1 VKHTLLIE
9 VLTEELPPKALSNL
23 GIAFAKHITAGLAEA
38 AFTAH
43 RNETSFYPAL
53 ATPRRLA
60 VLVSDVLAVQPERTV
75 ERKGPYVAQGFDAM
89 GKATQALL
97 GFARSCGAAIEAL
110 EKSADA
116 KGEFFV
122 YRASKPGE
130 PLEAHLPRIVEQ
142 ALSKLPT
149 PKLMR
154 WGSGEAQFVRPVH
167 GLVLLL
173 GKRLIP
179 GEVLGL
185 ASSSHTLGHRS
196 MSAGQIEIPSA
207 DAYLDRM
214 KIEGRVIVSFEE
226 RRANIAKHLEA
237 RASAHQATWLGHRD
251 LSPEEIAKL
260 FPSER
265 AEVSDL
271 LDEVTA
277 LVEWPAIYEGSFE
290 QEFLTVPPECL
301 ILSMQLHQK
310 YFPLANSTTHKLLNR
325 FLIVSNL
332 EADHPTNIVRG
343 NERVLR
349 ARLSDAKFF
358 YDQDRRAKL
367 ADRVERLGSVVYHNK
382 LGSQL
387 ERVQR
392 IRKLA
397 SSIAAELG
405 SDVNKVERAAWLSKA
420 DLLTDMVGEFPE
432 LQGVMGRYYALH
444 DGEEASVARAI
455 EEHYLPRLAGDKLPE
470 DNIGSAVALADKLDT
485 LIGIY
490 GIGLV
495 PTGDKDPF
503 GLRRQA
509 LGVLR
514 ILSER
519 SLPLTLDR
527 LLNLAKL
534 GFAPGVLKD
543 SVTVDLHAFILE
555 RLRSYLRERGFAPD
569 EIDAVVSQNPTR
581 IDQVVPRL
589 EAVQAFRA
597 MPEAQSLSSANKR
610 IRNILKKTTVS
621 QTAPDPALL
630 QEAAE
635 RDLFSATSRLA
646 PTIASLWEER
656 DYAAALRRLAGV
668 RQEVDAFFD
677 QVMVMT
683 DEPLL
688 RNNRLALLAQLES
701 LLNRVADISKL
712 AP

>member
-1 VKHTLLIE
+1 MKHTLLVE
-9 VLTEELPPKALSNL
+9 LLTEELPPKALSSL
-23 GIAFAKHITAGLAEA
+23 GLAFAQGVKAGLAEA
-38 AFTAH
+38 AFAAH
-43 RNETSFYPAL
+43 DPAESSSAL

-60 VLVSDVLAVQPERTV
+60 VLVSDVLAVQPERTL
-75 ERKGPYVAQGFDAM
+75 ERKGPYVAQGLD
-89 GKATQALL
+89 GHGQPTQALL
-97 GFARSCGAAIEAL
+97 GFARSCGAAVEAL
-110 EKSADA
+110 DKSADG

-122 YRASKPGE
+122 YRATKRGE

-154 WGSGEAQFVRPVH
+154 WGSGDAQFVRPVH
-167 GLVLLL
+167 GLMMLL
-173 GKRLIP
+173 GKRLIS

-185 ASSSHTLGHRS
+185 TSTNHTIGHRS
-196 MSAGQIEIPSA
+196 MTARKIEIPSA
-207 DAYLDRM
+207 DAYLDRLTVD
-214 KIEGRVIVSFEE
+214 GRVIVDFNQ
-226 RRANIAKHLEA
+226 RRDRI
-237 RASAHQATWLGHRD
+237 
-251 LSPEEIAKL
+251 
-260 FPSER
+260 SER
-265 AEVSDL
+265 LHSAASKDNATLVAEHAAL
-271 LDEVTA
+271 LEEVTA
-277 LVEWPAIYEGSFE
+277 LVEYPVIYQGRFDEA
-290 QEFLTVPPECL
+290 FLQVPQECL
-301 ILSMQLHQK
+301 ILSMQQHQK
-310 YFPLANSTTHKLLNR
+310 YFPLLERSTSRLLNR

-332 EADHPTNIVRG
+332 EADDPSNIVKG

-358 YDQDRRAKL
+358 YDQDRKTKL
-367 ADRVERLGSVVYHNK
+367 VDRVERLGSVVYHNK

-397 SSIAAELG
+397 SSIAEKLG
-405 SDVNKVERAAWLSKA
+405 GEVSTAERAAWLSKA

-444 DGEEASVARAI
+444 DREDPLVARAI

-470 DNIGSAVALADKLDT
+470 DNVGRSVALADKLDT
-485 LIGIY
+485 LVGIY

-514 ILSER
+514 ILSET
-519 SLPLTLDR
+519 SLPLELDW
-527 LLNLAKL
+527 LLSLAKL
-534 GFAPGVLKD
+534 GFAPGVLND
-543 SVTVDLHAFILE
+543 SVAADLHGFVLE
-555 RLRSYLRERGFAPD
+555 RLRSYLRERSFAPD

-610 IRNILKKTTVS
+610 IRNILRKTTVS

-635 RDLFSATSRLA
+635 KDLFSATSRLA

-656 DYAAALRRLAGV
+656 DYTAALRCLASV

-688 RNNRLALLAQLES
+688 RNNRLALLAQLEN

>member
-1 VKHTLLIE
+1 MKHTLLVE

-23 GIAFAKHITAGLAEA
+23 GIAFAKHITAGLADA
-38 AFTAH
+38 GFTA
-43 RNETSFYPAL
+43 RRDEVSSYPAL

-75 ERKGPYVAQGFDAM
+75 ERKGPYVAQGFDAQ

-97 GFARSCGAAIEAL
+97 GFARSCGAAVEAL

-122 YRASKPGE
+122 YRATKRGE

-173 GKRLIP
+173 GKHLIP
-179 GEVLGL
+179 GKVLGL

-207 DAYLDRM
+207 DAYLERM
-214 KIEGRVIVSFEE
+214 NIEGHVIVDFRQRQNRIAE
-226 RRANIAKHLEA
+226 RLQAM
-237 RASAHQATWLGHRD
+237 ASEGNAMLV
-251 LSPEEIAKL
+251 
-260 FPSER
+260 
-265 AEVSDL
+265 AEHDALVE
-271 LDEVTA
+271 EVTA
-277 LVEWPAIYEGSFE
+277 LVEYPVIYRGQFDAA
-290 QEFLTVPPECL
+290 FLEVPQECL
-301 ILSMQLHQK
+301 ILSMQQHQK
-310 YFPLANSTTHKLLNR
+310 YFPLLERSTGKLLNR

-332 EADHPTNIVRG
+332 ETDDPANIVKG

-358 YDQDRRAKL
+358 YDQDRKTKL

-444 DGEEASVARAI
+444 DGEERSVARAI

-519 SLPLTLDR
+519 SLPLSLDR

-543 SVTVDLHAFILE
+543 SVTVDLHAFVLE

-656 DYAAALRRLAGV
+656 DYTAALRRLAGV

-688 RNNRLALLAQLES
+688 RNNRLALLAKLES

>member
-1 VKHTLLIE
+1 MKHTLLVE
-9 VLTEELPPKALSNL
+9 LLTEELPPKALNNL
-23 GIAFAKHITAGLAEA
+23 GLHFARGMKVGLAEA
-38 AFTAH
+38 GFAAH
-43 RNETSFYPAL
+43 PDESSFYPVL

-60 VLVSDVLAVQPERTV
+60 VLVTDVLAVQPERTV
-75 ERKGPYVAQGFDAM
+75 ERKGPYVAQGLDAQ

-97 GFARSCGAAIEAL
+97 GFARSCGAAVEAL
-110 EKSADA
+110 ERSADA

-122 YRASKPGE
+122 YRAAKRGE

-154 WGSGEAQFVRPVH
+154 WGSGDAQFVRPVH
-167 GLVLLL
+167 GLMMLL
-173 GKRLIP
+173 GKRLVP
-179 GEVLGL
+179 GEVLGF
-185 ASSSHTLGHRS
+185 ASTSHTLGHRS
-196 MSAGQIEIPSA
+196 MSVGQIEIPSA
-207 DAYLDRM
+207 DAYLERM
-214 KIEGRVIVSFEE
+214 VLEGRVMVDFNQ
-226 RRANIAKHLEA
+226 RRNRISEA
-237 RASAHQATWLGHRD
+237 LQSEAARHNATLV
-251 LSPEEIAKL
+251 
-260 FPSER
+260 
-265 AEVSDL
+265 AEHEAL
-271 LDEVTA
+271 LTEVTA
-277 LVEWPAIYEGSFE
+277 LVEYPVIYQGRFDAP
-290 QEFLTVPPECL
+290 FLEVPQECL
-301 ILSMQLHQK
+301 ILSMQQHQK
-310 YFPLANSTTHKLLNR
+310 YFPLLERSTGKLLNR
-325 FLIVSNL
+325 FLMISNV
-332 EADHPTNIVRG
+332 EANTPDIPQG

-358 YDQDRRAKL
+358 YDQDRKTKL

-397 SSIAAELG
+397 SSITEKLG
-405 SDVNKVERAAWLSKA
+405 SDVSKAERAAWLSKA

-444 DGEEASVARAI
+444 DQEDPSVACAI

-470 DNIGSAVALADKLDT
+470 DNTGCSVALADKLDT
-485 LIGIY
+485 LVGIY

-514 ILSER
+514 ILSEK
-519 SLPLTLDR
+519 SVPLELDW

-534 GFAPGVLKD
+534 GFAPGVLND
-543 SVTVDLHAFILE
+543 SVAVDLHAFILE

-569 EIDAVVSQNPTR
+569 EVEAVVSQNPTR

-610 IRNILKKTTVS
+610 IRNILRKTTVS
-621 QTAPDPALL
+621 QSAPDPALL

-635 RDLFSATSRLA
+635 RDLFSAASRLA

-656 DYAAALRRLAGV
+656 DYTAALRRLAGV